1 MVHLMQ
7 IFSMPIEKGDKKEDG
22 HSGFKTNKLGEGG
35 GGIHLRSSMNSISTR
50 TFHTRCF
57 NALI

>member
-35 GGIHLRSSMNSISTR
+35 GNTSEIIYEFNLDKNISYTL
-50 TFHTRCF
+50 F
-57 NALI
+57 